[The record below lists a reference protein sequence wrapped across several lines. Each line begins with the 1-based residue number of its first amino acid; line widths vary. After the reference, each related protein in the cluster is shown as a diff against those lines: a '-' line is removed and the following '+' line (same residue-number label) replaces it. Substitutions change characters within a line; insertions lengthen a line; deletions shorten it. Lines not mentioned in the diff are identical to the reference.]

1 MLKRNYINQ
10 NKKRKGKK
18 KKAFFKNAR
27 KVILGIFIFL
37 IVVTFL
43 FVVVVGIKI
52 YKPTKELVI
61 EGDKISQQ
69 VNKED
74 FFPKPPTI
82 IKDSSGNVMKVLT
95 HSQSIYIH
103 YKDINPLIIK
113 ALIQTE
119 DKRFYIH
126 HGVDLYSVCRG
137 FYSILRRRKIEGG
150 STITQQ
156 LVKNVILKDQTQV
169 SNRKIKEMVIS
180 QNLEK
185 KFSKKEILEFYL
197 NDTNFGHG
205 NVGIGTASQ
214 YYFSKNQK
222 DLQLPEIATLIAIVN
237 NPNIFD
243 PQNNLK
249 GTKSRRDLV
258 LKNLKVANKISK
270 DQYQK
275 AVSTPV
281 NLKVKNFI
289 YNNDIS
295 KNYALNFAINNATEE
310 LMRTQGFLFKYEF
323 KTDDEQKEYNHLY
336 SNKYESARQQILN
349 GGYTI
354 NTSIQPEI
362 QNKVESLVQSCFGSY
377 TYRDQNQKLEPQV
390 SSTVIDNRTG
400 NVLAIVGGRSHENDN
415 LNRAYQSFRQPGSS
429 AKPLLAY
436 PEAFMRGYTPDS
448 KILDS
453 EIVANGH
460 TIKDWYNGVSNKPVT
475 LRTAMEQS
483 LNTVAYKLAKEDYSN
498 KDIFYN
504 VLAKMRFSGIT
515 PADDNPIISIGG
527 FTQGVT
533 TTEMASGYSALS
545 RNGNFISPT
554 NLNSIEDSYHHRIIY
569 QNDHNIVPIF
579 SSAASYMTL
588 NCMQGVLTAKNAT
601 GTKAKLSNYKYT
613 AGKTGTTDNNKDSY
627 FVGVTPKFT
636 IATWV
641 GNDTPTV
648 LSQDVLDL
656 PQLVFKNIGNYLVDY
671 LNQKNEDF
679 QVPKSV
685 IKMGKN
691 LVEIPHKKKTSLL
704 VTLRNEEEAR
714 KNQEETQNNQR
725 ILNLRYTDLYHSTN
739 FQERQLEKE
748 ILNLIADFKNKL
760 LKFDS
765 LKTYNKLLSDLQDIQ
780 EINMKTKEIASK
792 IYFNNQIIKLNQDL
806 EIRRQLINLKNQR
819 KDEANFEQK
828 KEQITLKRQEEIN
841 NQLSKLNKQYQD
853 QLNIVTK
860 AYNNDDPN
868 KEEEEQKLLNL
879 INKIRSYGGYI
890 EDPTIVVKTE

>member
-10 NKKRKGKK
+10 NKNQKG

-37 IVVTFL
+37 IVATFL
-43 FVVVVGIKI
+43 FILVVGIKI
-52 YKPTKELVI
+52 YKPTKELI
-61 EGDKISQQ
+61 LEGNKISQQ
-69 VNKED
+69 VKKED

-82 IKDSSGNVMKVLT
+82 VKDGSGNVMKVLT
-95 HSQSIYIH
+95 HSQSIYIS
-103 YKDINPLIIK
+103 YKDINPLIIN

-126 HGVDLYSVCRG
+126 HGVDLYSVSRG
-137 FYSILRRRKIEGG
+137 IYSILRRRRIEGG

-156 LVKNVILKDQTQV
+156 LVKNIILKDQTQV
-169 SNRKIKEMVIS
+169 ANRKIKEMVIA

-205 NVGIGTASQ
+205 NIGIGTASQ
-214 YYFSKNQK
+214 YYFSKDQK
-222 DLQLPEIATLIAIVN
+222 DLQLPEIATLVAIVN
-237 NPNIFD
+237 NPNVFN
-243 PQNNLK
+243 PQSNLK
-249 GTKSRRDLV
+249 ATKFRRDLV

-275 AVSTPV
+275 AVRTPI
-281 NLKVKNFI
+281 NLKIKNFI

-295 KNYALNFAINNATEE
+295 QNYALNFAINNATEE

-323 KTDDEQKEYNHLY
+323 KTDDEQKEYNRLY
-336 SNKYESARQQILN
+336 SNKYENARQQILN

-362 QNKVESLVQSCFGSY
+362 QNKVESLVQNSFNGY
-377 TYRDQNQKLEPQV
+377 TYRDHNQKLDPQV
-390 SSTVIDNRTG
+390 ASTVIDNRTG

-415 LNRAYQSFRQPGSS
+415 LNRAYQSFRQPGSA

-436 PEAFMRGYTPDS
+436 PEAFMRGYTPNS

-460 TIKDWYNGVSNKPVT
+460 KILNWYNCVSNKPVS

-483 LNTVAYKLAKEDYSN
+483 LNTVAYKLANEDYSN
-498 KDIFYN
+498 KDVFYK
-504 VLAKMRFSGIT
+504 VLAKMHFSGIN
-515 PADDNPIISIGG
+515 PADNNPIISIGG

-533 TTEMASGYSALS
+533 TTEMASGYSALT
-545 RNGNFISPT
+545 RNGNFITPT

-579 SSAASYMTL
+579 SPAASYMTL
-588 NCMQGVLTAKNAT
+588 NVMQGVLTAKNAT
-601 GTKAKLSNYKYT
+601 GTKAKLSNYQYT
-613 AGKTGTTDNNKDSY
+613 AGKTGTTDDNKDSY

-641 GNDTPTV
+641 GADMPTV
-648 LSQDVLDL
+648 LSQDILDL
-656 PQLVFKNIGNYLVDY
+656 PQLVFKNVGNYLVNR

-679 QVPKSV
+679 KVPKSV
-685 IKMGKN
+685 IKAGQN
-691 LVEIPHKKKTSLL
+691 LTEIPQKKGTNIS
-704 VTLRNEEEAR
+704 VTLKNEEEAR

-725 ILNLRYTDLYHSTN
+725 ISKLKYSDLYHSTN
-739 FQERQLEKE
+739 FQERKLEKK
-748 ILNLIADFKNKL
+748 ILDLIADFKNKL
-760 LKFDS
+760 LNFHS
-765 LKTYNKLLSDLQDIQ
+765 LTNYSKYLSNLQDIQ
-780 EINMKTKEIASK
+780 KINMKTKEIASK
-792 IYFNNQIIKLNQDL
+792 IYFNNQIIKLNQEL
-806 EIRRQLINLKNQR
+806 EIKRQWIKLDNQR
-819 KDEANFEQK
+819 KDEATFEQK
-828 KEQITLKRQEEIN
+828 KAQIILKRQEKIN
-841 NQLSKLNKQYQD
+841 DQLSKLHKQYQD

-860 AYNNDDPN
+860 DYNNDDPN
-868 KEEEEQKLLNL
+868 KEKEELKLLNL
-879 INKIRSYGGYI
+879 INDIRSYGGYI
-890 EDPTIVVKTE
+890 DNPTIVVKTE